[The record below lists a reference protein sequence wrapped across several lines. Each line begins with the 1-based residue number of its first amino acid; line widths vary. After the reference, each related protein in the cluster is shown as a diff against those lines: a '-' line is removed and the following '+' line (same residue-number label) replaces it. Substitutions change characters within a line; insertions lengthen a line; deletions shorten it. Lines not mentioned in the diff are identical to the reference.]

1 MTYMAYTAPPLDALP
16 SDVRDFVQAHA
27 KAIGIDPGYVLP
39 ATLAGLAS
47 AIGNTAEV
55 QIKSGWKEPSVL
67 FAAVVAESGSAK
79 SPAVRGALQPILER
93 PVDEARMVGD
103 VTIEALADSLA
114 DNPRGVLLYRDEL
127 DGWFRSFNQYKPRG
141 GGDVAAW
148 LEVWNAHRLL
158 VNRKSADPITVDRA
172 GVSVVGTIQPGTL
185 LSALSEQHQQNG
197 LAARLLWSM
206 PPRRPKRWT
215 DATVPES
222 VSERYAKTF
231 HRLHDMQMQGIDP
244 PYRPR
249 LLPLSVT
256 ARELFASFVN
266 DWGERTDE
274 LDGPQAAASSKLE
287 AYAARLALILHLA
300 DSPRPQL
307 EQEIDRPA
315 VAAAI
320 ELVHWFSGEADRM
333 YAMLA
338 GDERPIAD
346 ERLIQW
352 VLSKG
357 EGATVR
363 NLYSSG
369 PRRWRNIPEQA
380 EADTDRLVLA
390 GRLAWTHPVHNHN
403 GRPAARYLCSV
414 LDAGTPDSELESTCA
429 SASSVKDRV
438 RHD

>member
-1 MTYMAYTAPPLDALP
+1 MSAYTPPPMDVLP
-16 SDVRDFVQAHA
+16 PAVRDFVQDHA
-27 KAIGIDPGYVLP
+27 VAIGIDPGYVLP
-39 ATLAGLAS
+39 ATLTGLAA
-47 AIGNTAEV
+47 AIGNTAVV
-55 QIKSGWKEPSVL
+55 QVKTGWNEPSVL

-93 PVDEARMVGD
+93 PVDEACMVGD

-114 DNPRGVLLYRDEL
+114 KNPRGVLLYRDEL

-141 GGDVAAW
+141 GGDVAGW

-158 VNRKSADPITVDRA
+158 VNRKSADPIAVDHA

-185 LSALSEQHQQNG
+185 VSALSEQHHQNG

-215 DATVPES
+215 DVTVSES
-222 VSERYAKTF
+222 VSKQYAKTF
-231 HRLHDMQMQGIDP
+231 QRLYGMQMQGLDP

-249 LLPLSVT
+249 QLPLSVA
-256 ARELFASFVN
+256 ARELFARFVN
-266 DWGERTDE
+266 DWGERTAD

-287 AYAARLALILHLA
+287 AYAARLALVLHLA
-300 DSPRPQL
+300 GSTSPQL
-307 EQEIDRPA
+307 EREVGRPA

-320 ELVHWFSGEADRM
+320 ELVRWFAREADRV
-333 YAMLA
+333 YAMLS
-338 GDERPIAD
+338 GDELPIAD
-346 ERLIQW
+346 EQLIQW
-352 VLSKG
+352 VLRKG
-357 EGATVR
+357 ERATVR

-429 SASSVKDRV
+429 SASSVKQSGCVNR
-438 RHD
+438 